1 MLTAAAVLGGAAVGS
16 NLLTGYLNY
25 KNQKDTLN
33 WQKDLQREIF
43 AREDTSI
50 ARRVADLKASGLS
63 PVLAAGQGAGTG
75 GAVSVTPPQLDL
87 GDNAMVAMNLMKQE
101 ADISA
106 TRAQEAY
113 TKLQQQRAE
122 QLLPA
127 EIAQIE
133 AGIKNADAQTYKAY
147 QDAKKAKAD
156 AEKAKVEAENMTKT
170 GTSGQNIFSQV
181 FRDLV
186 GATNTSVDNAK
197 KTLDSKASG
206 KQKYSPF
213 WTEEGKKDL
222 KKRVDDLNTGKTK
235 KQY

>member
-1 MLTAAAVLGGAAVGS
+1 MLTAAAVLGGAGVAS
-16 NLLTGYLNY
+16 NVVTGYLNY
-25 KNQKDTLN
+25 KAQKDTLA
-33 WQKDLQREIF
+33 WQKDLQRDIF

-75 GAVSVTPPQLDL
+75 GTVSVTPPQLNL
-87 GDNAMVAMNLMKQE
+87 GDNAMIAMNLMKQE

-133 AGIKNADAQTYKAY
+133 AGIKNADAQTYKTY
-147 QDAKKAKAD
+147 QDAK
-156 AEKAKVEAENMTKT
+156 KAKVEAENMTRT
-170 GTSGQNIFSQV
+170 GTSGQNVFSQI
-181 FRDLV
+181 FRDLT
-186 GATNTSVDNAK
+186 GAVNTSTDNLK
-197 KTLDSKASG
+197 KTMDDKAKG
-206 KQKYSPF
+206 KPKYTPF
-213 WTEEGKKDL
+213 WTEEGKKRL
-222 KKRVDDLNTGKTK
+222 RKQIDDLNSGKVK

>member
-1 MLTAAAVLGGAAVGS
+1 MITAAAVLGGAEVGS

-25 KNQKDTLN
+25 KNQQDVLA
-33 WQKDLQREIF
+33 WQKDTQRDIF

-75 GAVSVTPPQLDL
+75 GTVSVSPPQLNL

-133 AGIKNADAQTYKAY
+133 AGIKNADANTYRTY
-147 QDAKKAKAD
+147 QEAKKQKSML
-156 AEKAKVEAENMTKT
+156 KM
-170 GTSGQNIFSQV
+170 QN
-181 FRDLV
+181 
-186 GATNTSVDNAK
+186 N
-197 KTLDSKASG
+197 
-206 KQKYSPF
+206 
-213 WTEEGKKDL
+213 KDL
-222 KKRVDDLNTGKTK
+222 CLSQPQV
-235 KQY
+235 Q

>member
-33 WQKDLQREIF
+33 WQKDTQRDIF
-43 AREDTSI
+43 TREDTSI

-75 GAVSVTPPQLDL
+75 GTVSVTPPQLNL

-101 ADISA
+101 AEISA
-106 TRAQEAY
+106 TRTQEAY
-113 TKLQQQRAE
+113 IKMQQQRAE

-133 AGIKNADAQTYKAY
+133 AGIKHADANTYRTY
-147 QDAKKAKAD
+147 QEAKKAKVDAD
-156 AEKAKVEAENMTKT
+156 NMTKT
-170 GTSGQNIFSQV
+170 GTSGQNVFSQV
-181 FRDLV
+181 FRDLF

-206 KQKYSPF
+206 KPKYTPF
-213 WTEEGKKDL
+213 WTEQGKKDL
-222 KKRVDDLNTGKTK
+222 RKSIDDLNTGKTK

>member
-1 MLTAAAVLGGAAVGS
+1 MFTAAAVLGGAAVGS

-25 KNQKDTLN
+25 KHQKDTLS

-43 AREDTSI
+43 AREDTSV

-75 GAVSVTPPQLDL
+75 GTVSVTPPQLDL

-133 AGIKNADAQTYKAY
+133 AGIKNADAQTYKTY
-147 QDAKKAKAD
+147 QDAKKAK
-156 AEKAKVEAENMTKT
+156 VEADNMTRT
-170 GTSGQNIFSQV
+170 GTSGQNTLSQWY
-181 FRDLV
+181 RDLL
-186 GATNTSVDNAK
+186 GTSNKAIETIKKNQSNKAK
-197 KTLDSKASG
+197 GKPVKPDTEIDKALKRMN
-206 KQKYSPF
+206 KQPLY
-213 WTEEGKKDL
+213 E
-222 KKRVDDLNTGKTK
+222 
-235 KQY
+235 Y

>member
-1 MLTAAAVLGGAAVGS
+1 MLTAEAVLAGASAGASVGS

-25 KNQKDTLN
+25 KNQKDTLH
-33 WQKDLQREIF
+33 WQKDLQRDIF

-75 GAVSVTPPQLDL
+75 GTVSVTPPQLNL
-87 GDNAMVAMNLMKQE
+87 GDNAMVAMNLLKQE

-113 TKLQQQRAE
+113 TKVQQQRAE

-133 AGIKNADAQTYKAY
+133 AAIKNADANTYKTY
-147 QDAKKAKAD
+147 QDAKKAKVDAD
-156 AEKAKVEAENMTKT
+156 NMSKT
-170 GTSGQNIFSQV
+170 GTSGQNVFSQI
-181 FRDLV
+181 FRDLT
-186 GATNTSVDNAK
+186 GAFNTSTDNLK
-197 KTLDSKASG
+197 KTMDDKAKG
-206 KQKYSPF
+206 KPKYTPF
-213 WTEEGKKDL
+213 WTEEGKKRL
-222 KKRVDDLNTGKTK
+222 RNQIDDLNSGKEK

>member
-1 MLTAAAVLGGAAVGS
+1 MITASALLGGAAAGAAVGS

-25 KNQKDTLN
+25 KQQQDAMH
-33 WQKDLQREIF
+33 WQKDLQRDIF

-75 GAVSVTPPQLDL
+75 GTVSVTPPQLNL
-87 GDNAMVAMNLMKQE
+87 GDNAMVAMNVMKQE

-133 AGIKNADAQTYKAY
+133 AGIKNADAQTYKTY
-147 QDAKKAKAD
+147 QDAKKAK
-156 AEKAKVEAENMTKT
+156 VEADNMTRT
-170 GTSGQNIFSQV
+170 GTSGQNTLSQWY
-181 FRDLV
+181 RDLL
-186 GATNTSVDNAK
+186 GTSNKAFETIKKDQNNKAK
-197 KTLDSKASG
+197 GKPVKPETEIDKTLKRMN
-206 KQKYSPF
+206 KQPLY
-213 WTEEGKKDL
+213 E
-222 KKRVDDLNTGKTK
+222 
-235 KQY
+235 Y

>member
-1 MLTAAAVLGGAAVGS
+1 MLTAAAVLGGAGVAS

-25 KNQKDTLN
+25 KNQQDVLA
-33 WQKDLQREIF
+33 WQKNTQRDIF
-43 AREDTSI
+43 TREDTSI

-75 GAVSVTPPQLDL
+75 GTVSVTPPQLNL
-87 GDNAMVAMNLMKQE
+87 GDNAIVAMNLMKQE

-133 AGIKNADAQTYKAY
+133 AAIKNSDAQTYKTY
-147 QDAKKAKAD
+147 QDAKKAK
-156 AEKAKVEAENMTKT
+156 VEADNMTRT
-170 GTSGQNIFSQV
+170 GTSGQNTISQWY
-181 FRDLV
+181 RDLW
-186 GATNTSVDNAK
+186 GTSNKVIE
-197 KTLDSKASG
+197 TI
-206 KQKYSPF
+206 
-213 WTEEGKKDL
+213 KKDQSNKAKGKPVKPETEIDKAL
-222 KKRVDDLNTGKTK
+222 KRMN
-235 KQY
+235 KQPLYDY

>member
-1 MLTAAAVLGGAAVGS
+1 MITAAAVLGGAAVGS

-25 KNQKDTLN
+25 QNQKDTLH
-33 WQKDLQREIF
+33 WQKDTQRDIF

-75 GAVSVTPPQLDL
+75 GTVSVTPPQLNL

-127 EIAQIE
+127 ELSQIE
-133 AGIKNADAQTYKAY
+133 AGIKNADAQTYKTY
-147 QDAKKAKAD
+147 QEGK
-156 AEKAKVEAENMTKT
+156 KAKVEANNMTRT

-181 FRDLV
+181 FRDLT
-186 GATNTSVDNAK
+186 GATNTSVDNVK
-197 KTLDSKASG
+197 KSLDNKASG

-213 WTEEGKKDL
+213 WTEQGKKDL
-222 KKRVDDLNTGKTK
+222 RKRIDDLNTNKIK

>member
-1 MLTAAAVLGGAAVGS
+1 MFTTAAVLGGAAVGS

-25 KNQKDTLN
+25 EQQKDTLH
-33 WQKDLQREIF
+33 WQKDTQRDIF

-75 GAVSVTPPQLDL
+75 GVVSVTPPQLNL
-87 GDNAMVAMNLMKQE
+87 GDNALVAMNLMKQE

-113 TKLQQQRAE
+113 TKYQQQRAE

-133 AGIKNADAQTYKAY
+133 AGIKNTDAQTYKTY
-147 QDAKKAKAD
+147 QDAKTSKVAAKNAEDSGFIPKTTFGGWLYDAVNAGVSAAEKTKQLNKAQGKPVKNNKLPPKKSPTIDFNKIVEDNKKAK
-156 AEKAKVEAENMTKT
+156 
-170 GTSGQNIFSQV
+170 SQY
-181 FRDLV
+181 D
-186 GATNTSVDNAK
+186 
-197 KTLDSKASG
+197 
-206 KQKYSPF
+206 Y
-213 WTEEGKKDL
+213 
-222 KKRVDDLNTGKTK
+222 
-235 KQY
+235 

>member
-1 MLTAAAVLGGAAVGS
+1 MFTAAAVLGGASVGS
-16 NLLTGYLNY
+16 NLITGYLNY
-25 KNQKDTLN
+25 KNQKDTLH
-33 WQKDLQREIF
+33 WQKDTQRDIF

-75 GAVSVTPPQLDL
+75 GTVSVTPPQLDL
-87 GDNAMVAMNLMKQE
+87 GDNALVAMNLMKQE

-133 AGIKNADAQTYKAY
+133 AGIKNADANTYRTY
-147 QDAKKAKAD
+147 QDAK
-156 AEKAKVEAENMTKT
+156 
-170 GTSGQNIFSQV
+170 
-181 FRDLV
+181 RL
-186 GATNTSVDNAK
+186 
-197 KTLDSKASG
+197 
-206 KQKYSPF
+206 
-213 WTEEGKKDL
+213 
-222 KKRVDDLNTGKTK
+222 R
-235 KQY
+235 

>member
-1 MLTAAAVLGGAAVGS
+1 MLTAAAALAGASVGS

-25 KNQKDTLN
+25 KQQQDTLAWQKDT
-33 WQKDLQREIF
+33 QRDIF

-75 GAVSVTPPQLDL
+75 GVVSVTPPQLNL
-87 GDNAMVAMNLMKQE
+87 GDNAMVAMNLLKQE

-127 EIAQIE
+127 ELAQIE
-133 AGIKNADAQTYKAY
+133 AGIKNANAQTYKTY
-147 QDAKKAKAD
+147 MEAKKTKVDAD
-156 AEKAKVEAENMTKT
+156 NMTST
-170 GTSGQNIFSQV
+170 GTSGQNIFSQWY
-181 FRDLV
+181 RDLF
-186 GATNTSVDNAK
+186 GATNTSFDNIK
-197 KTLDSKASG
+197 NTLDSKASG
-206 KQKYSPF
+206 ESKFKPF

-222 KKRVDDLNTGKTK
+222 KKRTDDLNTGKTK

>member
-1 MLTAAAVLGGAAVGS
+1 MLTAAAVLSGATVGS

-25 KNQKDTLN
+25 KNQKDTLA
-33 WQKDLQREIF
+33 WQKDLQSDIF

-75 GAVSVTPPQLDL
+75 GTVSVTPPQLNL

-106 TRAQEAY
+106 TRAQEEY
-113 TKLQQQRAE
+113 IKLQQKRLD

-127 EIAQIE
+127 ELSQIE
-133 AGIKNADAQTYKAY
+133 AGIKNADAQTYKTY
-147 QDAKKAKAD
+147 QDAKKAK
-156 AEKAKVEAENMTKT
+156 VEADNMTRT
-170 GTSGQNIFSQV
+170 GTSGQNVFSQV
-181 FRDLV
+181 FRDLT
-186 GATNTSVDNAK
+186 GATNTSVDNVK
-197 KTLDSKASG
+197 KSLDNKASG
-206 KQKYSPF
+206 KPKFSPF
-213 WTEEGKKDL
+213 WTEQGKKDL
-222 KKRVDDLNTGKTK
+222 KKRIDDLNTGKSK

>member
-1 MLTAAAVLGGAAVGS
+1 MLTAATVLGGAAVGS

-33 WQKDLQREIF
+33 WQKDLQRDIF

-75 GAVSVTPPQLDL
+75 GTVSVTPPQLNL

-127 EIAQIE
+127 ELSQIE
-133 AGIKNADAQTYKAY
+133 AGIKNADAQTYKTY
-147 QDAKKAKAD
+147 QEGK
-156 AEKAKVEAENMTKT
+156 KAKVEANNMTRT

-181 FRDLV
+181 FRDLT
-186 GATNTSVDNAK
+186 GATNTSVDNVK
-197 KTLDSKASG
+197 KSLDNKASG

-213 WTEEGKKDL
+213 WTEQGKKDL
-222 KKRVDDLNTGKTK
+222 KKRIDDLNTGKSK

>member
-25 KNQKDTLN
+25 KQQQDTLEWQKDT
-33 WQKDLQREIF
+33 QRDIF

-75 GAVSVTPPQLDL
+75 GIVSVSPPQLNL

-127 EIAQIE
+127 ELSQIE
-133 AGIKNADAQTYKAY
+133 AGIKNADAQTYKTY
-147 QDAKKAKAD
+147 QDAKKAK
-156 AEKAKVEAENMTKT
+156 VEADNMSKT
-170 GTSGQNIFSQV
+170 GTSGQNFFSQV
-181 FRDLV
+181 YRDIF
-186 GATNTSVDNAK
+186 GTTNKAIETFKKEQDDKAK
-197 KTLDSKASG
+197 GKPVKPDTDIDKALKRMN
-206 KQKYSPF
+206 KQPLY
-213 WTEEGKKDL
+213 E
-222 KKRVDDLNTGKTK
+222 
-235 KQY
+235 Y